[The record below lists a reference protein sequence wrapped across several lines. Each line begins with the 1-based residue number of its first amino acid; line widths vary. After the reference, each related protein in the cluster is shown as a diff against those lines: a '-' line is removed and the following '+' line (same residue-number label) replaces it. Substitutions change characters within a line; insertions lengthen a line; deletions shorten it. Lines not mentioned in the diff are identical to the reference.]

1 MSDNDTAA
9 TATTY
14 GMRDGFDYATFAF
27 SDSYPIPSVFV
38 VADGMA
44 YFRGPD
50 GHLWFAPDKGDG
62 DPHIDWEY
70 PQNVAEFDQRQG
82 DGGYHTDPEYQEA
95 IAELCR
101 EVDASIATKAFPN
114 TKLAVRSPADLVAA
128 VPYLIGH
135 HPDDG
140 SLVIVVVGGS
150 RIVFVARVDLPDPDA
165 PASEVR
171 ELADCLTP
179 IVAQQQPITAIVVVG
194 YGDAGWVDPALRTVA
209 QACTDGE
216 LLVWDL
222 LRVTAGRWF
231 SLTCDDPAC
240 CPPQGTPFDPT
251 TSLVAVQATVA
262 GIVALP
268 DRAAVA
274 ARFAPVE
281 GDARE
286 RMRHATVA
294 AVNRLETLVEAGD
307 DAVHEA
313 GAAAVRDALRKHDG
327 GECLSDDEMAWL
339 TLLLADISV
348 RDLAMELTERHD
360 RHVAFWAEV
369 TRRAEPPLVPAPA
382 TLLAVAA
389 WRCGDGGLAAMAAE
403 RALQIDPTYRFAGLL
418 LSAVRGG
425 LPPSVIEQAIS
436 GE

>member
-1 MSDNDTAA
+1 MSDNNIA
-9 TATTY
+9 TMATTY
-14 GMRDGFDYATFAF
+14 GVRAGFDYATFAF

-38 VADGMA
+38 VASGMA

-62 DPHIDWEY
+62 DPRVDWHR
-70 PQNVAEFDQRQG
+70 PQNVAEFDRRQG
-82 DGGYHTDPEYQEA
+82 NGKYHTDPEYQEA

-128 VPYLIGH
+128 VPYLVGH

-140 SLVIVVVGGS
+140 SLVVVVVGSG

-171 ELADCLTP
+171 ELAACLTP
-179 IVAQQQPITAIVVVG
+179 IVAQQQPITAIVG
-194 YGDAGWVDPALRTVA
+194 YGDAGRVDPALRTVA
-209 QACTDGE
+209 QACTAAGM
-216 LLVWDL
+216 LVRDL

-251 TSLVAVQATVA
+251 TSLIAVQATAA

-268 DRAAVA
+268 DRAAIA

-286 RMRHATVA
+286 RMRHATDA

-327 GECLSDDEMAWL
+327 GEYLSDDEMAWL
-339 TLLLADISV
+339 TLLLADTSV
-348 RDLAMELTERHD
+348 RDLAMELSQRHD
-360 RHVAFWAEV
+360 RHVTFWAEV

-382 TLLAVAA
+382 TLLAVTA

-403 RALQIDPTYRFAGLL
+403 RALQADPTYSLADLL
-418 LSAVRGG
+418 LSAVRAG

-436 GE
+436 GD